1 MALHPLR
8 LRRTLTTLTTLCR
21 TLTFP
26 NPRVP
31 SITSPVSNSDLA
43 PSPPSFGIFRS
54 RWFRSSGGPLSSPR
68 QYKLYKEGDEITE
81 DTVLFEGCDYNH
93 WLIVVDFPKDN
104 KPPPEEMVR
113 TYENI
118 CAQGLGIS
126 VEEAKK
132 RIYACSTSTYEG
144 FQVLMSEEESEKF
157 NDIPGVVFV
166 LPDSYID
173 PANKEYG
180 GDKYENGVITER
192 RPPPIQHGRSQ
203 GGRFRQPNRNPDQP
217 RYDRQGNTMPN
228 QQGNMPYSQQGFA
241 QGDGRSYRPPQNY
254 PPQQNYG
261 QQPTMTNR
269 DYAPRGGDP
278 SYQGEHGNYNPG
290 QRRDFFQGDQKNYM
304 PPEQRDFR
312 GDHRNYVPS
321 QGGNFGQGANP
332 GYGQN
337 IGRGA
342 NPGYGQNF
350 GRGANPGYG
359 QNFVPEAN
367 PGHGQN
373 FGQGA
378 NPGYGQNFGQGANP
392 GYGQNFGQGANP
404 GHGQNFG
411 QEANPGHGQ
420 KFGQGAN
427 PGYVQ
432 NHAQGEAN
440 TGYVQNHAQGVAN
453 TGYGQSFRQGSN
465 PGPGQYYVP
474 EATADSEQRAN
485 PGQGEPTGS
494 MGQGWMQQVRHC
506 FLINLNFSGYKLRLN

>member
-1 MALHPLR
+1 MALHQLR

-21 TLTFP
+21 TLTVS
-26 NPRVP
+26 NPSPP
-31 SITSPVSNSDLA
+31 SIAAHVSNSDLA

-54 RWFRSSGGPLSSPR
+54 RWFRSSAGPLSSPR

-113 TYENI
+113 TYEKI

-157 NDIPGVVFV
+157 NDVPGVVFV

-173 PANKEYG
+173 PVNKEYG

-192 RPPPIQHGRSQ
+192 RPPPIQHGRNQ
-203 GGRFRQPNRNPDQP
+203 GGRFRQQNRNPDQP

-241 QGDGRSYRPPQNY
+241 QGDGRNYRPPQNH

-261 QQPTMTNR
+261 PQPTMTNR
-269 DYAPRGGDP
+269 DYPPRGGDP
-278 SYQGEHGNYNPG
+278 SYQGGQGNYNPG
-290 QRRDFFQGDQKNYM
+290 QQRDFFQGDQRYSM

-312 GDHRNYVPS
+312 GDHRNHVPS
-321 QGGNFGQGANP
+321 QGGN
-332 GYGQN
+332 Y
-337 IGRGA
+337 
-342 NPGYGQNF
+342 
-350 GRGANPGYG
+350 
-359 QNFVPEAN
+359 
-367 PGHGQN
+367 GHGLSS
-373 FGQGA
+373 
-378 NPGYGQNFGQGANP
+378 GYGQNFGQGPNP
-392 GYGQNFGQGANP
+392 GYGQNY
-404 GHGQNFG
+404 
-411 QEANPGHGQ
+411 E
-420 KFGQGAN
+420 
-427 PGYVQ
+427 
-432 NHAQGEAN
+432 
-440 TGYVQNHAQGVAN
+440 QGVAN

-474 EATADSEQRAN
+474 EATAGSEQTAN

-494 MGQGWMQQVRHC
+494 MGQGGMQR
-506 FLINLNFSGYKLRLN
+506 GR

>member
-1 MALHPLR
+1 MSLHPLR
-8 LRRTLTTLTTLCR
+8 LRRTLTTLCR
-21 TLTFP
+21 TLTVP

-31 SITSPVSNSDLA
+31 SITTPVSNSDLA
-43 PSPPSFGIFRS
+43 LSPPSFGIFRS

-203 GGRFRQPNRNPDQP
+203 GGRFRQPNRSPDQP
-217 RYDRQGNTMPN
+217 RYDRQGNTMPY

-278 SYQGEHGNYNPG
+278 SYQGGHGNYNPG

-304 PPEQRDFR
+304 PPEQRNFG

-321 QGGNFGQGANP
+321 QGGNYGQG
-332 GYGQN
+332 
-337 IGRGA
+337 
-342 NPGYGQNF
+342 
-350 GRGANPGYG
+350 
-359 QNFVPEAN
+359 AN

-373 FGQGA
+373 IGRGA

-392 GYGQNFGQGANP
+392 GY
-404 GHGQNFG
+404 
-411 QEANPGHGQ
+411 
-420 KFGQGAN
+420 
-427 PGYVQ
+427 
-432 NHAQGEAN
+432 
-440 TGYVQNHAQGVAN
+440 VQNHAQGVVN
-453 TGYGQSFRQGSN
+453 TGYRQSFRQGSN
-465 PGPGQYYVP
+465 PRPGQYYVP

-485 PGQGEPTGS
+485 PGQGEPTVS
-494 MGQGWMQQVRHC
+494 MGQGWMQQGR
-506 FLINLNFSGYKLRLN
+506 